1 VKYATASAFRTALEQ
16 RLLTTS
22 RGSSVSLTQLRKLVV
37 YDRLLAR
44 LMVVAADRW
53 ILKGALAL
61 HFRLGA
67 RFRATRDLDLG
78 RWDDESAATADLLTA
93 QQLDLSDYFQ
103 FTIEKTD
110 KLDALLEGAAVRY
123 HVSASLAG
131 RSFEE
136 VTVDVGFGDP
146 PVGGPERL
154 RGPALLR
161 FADIEPS
168 EVPSVRTEPHV
179 AEKLHAYTR
188 QYAGGR
194 PSTRV
199 KDLID
204 LVLIATFLSFEA
216 GRLRAALR
224 TTFGV
229 RGTHPLPVQVPAP
242 PSQWTAAYAK
252 MAAEVGLA
260 LELSVGYEQAR
271 MFLDPILS
279 GAVPDSASWDSSRQR
294 W

>member
-1 VKYATASAFRTALEQ
+1 MKYATASAFRNALEQ

-22 RGSSVSLTQLRKLVV
+22 RQSSVSLAQLRKLVV

-67 RFRATRDLDLG
+67 RFRATRDLDMG
-78 RWDDESAATADLLTA
+78 RWDGETAATADLLAA
-93 QQLDLSDYFQ
+93 QQLDLGDYFQ
-103 FTIEKTD
+103 FAIEKTD

-131 RSFEE
+131 RAFEE

-154 RGPALLR
+154 RGPDLLG
-161 FADIEPS
+161 FAEIEPS
-168 EVPSVRTEPHV
+168 EVPAIRIEPHV

-194 PSTRV
+194 QSTRV

-216 GRLRAALR
+216 GRVRSALQ

-229 RGTHPLPVQVPAP
+229 RGTHPLPVRVPAP

-271 MFLDPILS
+271 MFLDPILG
-279 GAVPDSASWDSSRQR
+279 GAVSDDATWDPSKQA

>member
-1 VKYATASAFRTALEQ
+1 VKYASASAFRTALEQ

-22 RGSSVSLTQLRKLVV
+22 RGSNVSLAQLRKLVV

-61 HFRLGA
+61 YFRLGA

-78 RWDDESAATADLLTA
+78 RWDGEAAATADLLAA
-93 QQLDLSDYFQ
+93 QLLDLGDYFQ
-103 FTIEKTD
+103 FAIEKTD
-110 KLDALLEGAAVRY
+110 KLNALLEGAAVRY

-136 VTVDVGFGDP
+136 VTLDVGFGDL
-146 PVGGPERL
+146 PVGGAERL
-154 RGPALLR
+154 RGPDLLR

-168 EVPSVRTEPHV
+168 EVPAMRIEPHV
-179 AEKLHAYTR
+179 AEKLHAYSR

-216 GRLRAALR
+216 GRLRTALR

-242 PSQWTAAYAK
+242 PLQWVTAYAK

-260 LELSVGYEQAR
+260 PELSAGYEQAR
-271 MFLDPILS
+271 MFLDPILG
-279 GAVPDSASWDSSRQR
+279 GAVPDDARWDPSRQT

>member
-16 RLLTTS
+16 RLLSTS
-22 RGSSVSLTQLRKLVV
+22 RESSVSLAQLRKLVV

-44 LMVVAADRW
+44 LMLVAADRW
-53 ILKGALAL
+53 VLKGALAL
-61 HFRLGA
+61 HFRLGE

-78 RWDDESAATADLLTA
+78 RWDGELAATADLLA
-93 QQLDLSDYFQ
+93 ARLLDLGDYFL
-103 FTIEKTD
+103 FAIEKTD

-131 RSFEE
+131 RPFEE

-146 PVGGPERL
+146 PVGGPEQL

-161 FADIEPS
+161 FAEIEPS
-168 EVPSVRTEPHV
+168 EVPAVRIEPHV

-204 LVLIATFLSFEA
+204 LVLIAAFLSFEA
-216 GRLRAALR
+216 GRLRTALR

-229 RGTHPLPVQVPAP
+229 RGTHPLPARVPAP

-252 MAAEVGLA
+252 MATEVGLA
-260 LELSVGYEQAR
+260 PQLSVGYEQAR
-271 MFLDPILS
+271 IFLDPILG
-279 GAVPDSASWDSSRQR
+279 GAVADDARWDPSRQT